1 MAENVCPNKVN
12 SVDRKRKPRFSLPAN
27 DRTVQQLGRNPSSS
41 FLLQTSS
48 ETSPLNS
55 PGNSSSDGE
64 WARFQAALNESK
76 EQSKMLEESD
86 SDVSFEDEDDDS
98 VARVLT
104 FESSPVKKRMSIG
117 TINNERSEIALMKRD
132 MELDEE
138 IADLNAQQDA
148 MEYLCEKSP
157 NIILRFQNKTK
168 KGEEFCKNNI
178 ISQQAYQ
185 TLNSFKNSVIKEN
198 KPLFIAIN
206 NSIKQL
212 ETSHSSDKI
221 KEEER
226 YVLKKNMS
234 SDLLEITRSL
244 ENVLTTE
251 EIKQITY

>member
-1 MAENVCPNKVN
+1 MAENVCPNRVN

-148 MEYLCEKSP
+148 MEDAFRWMFS
-157 NIILRFQNKTK
+157 
-168 KGEEFCKNNI
+168 
-178 ISQQAYQ
+178 
-185 TLNSFKNSVIKEN
+185 
-198 KPLFIAIN
+198 
-206 NSIKQL
+206 
-212 ETSHSSDKI
+212 
-221 KEEER
+221 
-226 YVLKKNMS
+226 
-234 SDLLEITRSL
+234 EITQQRIRAEMAAKGKKAKELDVNEHIASLDL
-244 ENVLTTE
+244 ENVDHIEWATLLEKTIE
-251 EIKQITY
+251 KYMI